1 MSSEGPDMGDVTESP
16 RKRYREQVRDEIK
29 AHAWTQLATTGAAA
43 LSLNAIARQMGISG
57 PALYRY
63 FRSRDEVITELVLD
77 AYRDLSATC
86 RAAATPGDPPAARL
100 AAVAAAMRA
109 WALAAPHRY
118 LLIYGTPVPGYHA
131 PPEATALAAT
141 LMDLLLDA
149 FTEAGQGS
157 GDPAAA
163 EGGRLGGPAE
173 AAAAF
178 DRSLAGHRQWAAGH
192 PAPPEALR
200 RALTFWTRLHGV
212 ISLEVAGHFADMK
225 FDPALLYA
233 AETEAAVNTP

>member
-1 MSSEGPDMGDVTESP
+1 MGDAVESP

-29 AHAWTQLATTGAAA
+29 AHAWTQVATTGAAA

-63 FRSRDEVITELVLD
+63 FRNRDELITELVLD

-86 RAAATPGDPPAARL
+86 RAAVTPGDPPAARL
-100 AAVAAAMRA
+100 AAVAAALRR

-157 GDPAAA
+157 GNPKGTEA
-163 EGGRLGGPAE
+163 GRSGGPAE
-173 AAAAF
+173 ATAAL
-178 DRSLAGHRQWAAGH
+178 DQNLAGHRQWAAGH
-192 PAPPEALR
+192 PAPPDALR

-212 ISLEVAGHFADMK
+212 ISLEVAGHFTGMN
-225 FDPALLYA
+225 FDSALLYA
-233 AETEAAVNTP
+233 AETEAAINTPITG

>member
-1 MSSEGPDMGDVTESP
+1 MGDVTESP

-63 FRSRDEVITELVLD
+63 FRNRDEVITELVLD

-86 RAAATPGDPPAARL
+86 RAAATPGDPPAERL

-157 GDPAAA
+157 GDPA
-163 EGGRLGGPAE
+163 
-173 AAAAF
+173 
-178 DRSLAGHRQWAAGH
+178 GHRQWAAGH

-233 AETEAAVNTP
+233 AETEAAINTP

>member
-1 MSSEGPDMGDVTESP
+1 MGDAVESP

-29 AHAWTQLATTGAAA
+29 AHAWTQVATTGAAA

-63 FRSRDEVITELVLD
+63 FRNRDELITELVLD

-86 RAAATPGDPPAARL
+86 RAAVTPGDPPAARL
-100 AAVAAAMRA
+100 AAVAAALRR

-149 FTEAGQGS
+149 FTEVGQGS
-157 GDPAAA
+157 GNPKGTEAGRP
-163 EGGRLGGPAE
+163 GGAAE
-173 AAAAF
+173 AAAAAL
-178 DRSLAGHRQWAAGH
+178 DQNLAGHRQWAAGH
-192 PAPPEALR
+192 PAPPDALR

-212 ISLEVAGHFADMK
+212 ISLEVAGHFTDMN
-225 FDPALLYA
+225 FDSALFYA
-233 AETEAAVNTP
+233 AETEAAINTPITG